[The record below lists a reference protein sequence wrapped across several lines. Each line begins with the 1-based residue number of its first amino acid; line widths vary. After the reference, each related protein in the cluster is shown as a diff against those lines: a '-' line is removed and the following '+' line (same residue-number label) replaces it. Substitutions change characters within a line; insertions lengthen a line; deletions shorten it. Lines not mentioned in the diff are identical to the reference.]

1 MISPDFVAP
10 LNAGV
15 LRFDRAREIWRTLV
29 PPHLPAPDQSGSGGN
44 YLTRLTRD
52 PREPDALYLV
62 NQEWVLRVYSKASY
76 LPARCQAGAVVV
88 CLPVRTARCS
98 VSGLA
103 VRL

>member
-15 LRFDRAREIWRTLV
+15 LRFDRARETWRTLV

-62 NQEWVLRVYSKASY
+62 SQEWMLRWKERENGSV
-76 LPARCQAGAVVV
+76 
-88 CLPVRTARCS
+88 
-98 VSGLA
+98 VSGRGGA
-103 VRL
+103 KP